1 MKFAATTPHNLEW
14 DQSDHTGVR
23 RILALAHIDLL
34 LLPFLSTVYVR
45 LVHVNRQRRVQVLQ
59 LGITPLTRDI
69 YQIHTGL
76 LFCHGG
82 RELDAQLDLSRGA
95 LGLSLDISISCL
107 RPAGGIA
114 EPHAGADR
122 AASGAHLEGHVS
134 HGSASGFLA

>member
-23 RILALAHIDLL
+23 RTLALAHIDLL

-45 LVHVNRQRRVQVLQ
+45 LVHVNRQRRVQVLR

-76 LFCHGG
+76 LFCHQVFERSRTTGTLA
-82 RELDAQLDLSRGA
+82 RISSPIYISVLFLIPRCIVAVSPLALS
-95 LGLSLDISISCL
+95 
-107 RPAGGIA
+107 
-114 EPHAGADR
+114 
-122 AASGAHLEGHVS
+122 
-134 HGSASGFLA
+134 